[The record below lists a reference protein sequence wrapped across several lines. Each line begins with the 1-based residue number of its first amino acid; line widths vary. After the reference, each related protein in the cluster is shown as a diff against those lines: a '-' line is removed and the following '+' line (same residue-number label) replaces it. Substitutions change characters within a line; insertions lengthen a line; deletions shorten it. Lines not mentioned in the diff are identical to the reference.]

1 MKSYVAKVSEIKRNW
16 YLFDAADKTLGRFAT
31 QVARTLTGKN
41 KPTFTPHLDAGD
53 FVVVINASKIKVT
66 GKKMT
71 GKIYYHHTG
80 YPSGLRQKN
89 LRDMLQQF
97 PSRVIELAVKR
108 MLPKN
113 RMQAKRMRRLLV
125 YADDRH
131 PHQAQKPIPI
141 VAKNEK

>member
-1 MKSYVAKVSEIKRNW
+1 
-16 YLFDAADKTLGRFAT
+16 
-31 QVARTLTGKN
+31 
-41 KPTFTPHLDAGD
+41 
-53 FVVVINASKIKVT
+53 
-66 GKKMT
+66 
-71 GKIYYHHTG
+71 
-80 YPSGLRQKN
+80 
-89 LRDMLQQF
+89 MLQQF